1 MSTAPKPQYK
11 RSWKNLLISARYQ
24 LGFTLF
30 MVVLCA
36 ILEVRLGIWVMT
48 RVRSATNISIGAVQA
63 NEAYLKNPAAEIQ
76 HLRSRE
82 NLVRWLLIGTG
93 ALLTVGLFVYGI
105 KMTHKVAGPLH
116 KVALY
121 LDKVKGGKF
130 DKVWPLRKGDQLV
143 AFYDHFREAHEA
155 LRKRQEKDVERL
167 REVIAAA
174 DKVDLGAKA
183 PDAAARL
190 EELKGLLATKE
201 ASLG

>member
-130 DKVWPLRKGDQLV
+130 DKVWPLRK
-143 AFYDHFREAHEA
+143 
-155 LRKRQEKDVERL
+155 RQEKDVERL

-190 EELKGLLATKE
+190 EELKALLATKE